1 MRGNAQKNPKKR
13 PFWPLKH
20 PNDNVILKAIDLK
33 FRTHA
38 SRDVSPN
45 RYYVFFLFLFFKNYV
60 EKKTT
65 KKAIKC
71 TYNFIVFPNFHKYEM
86 AVL

>member
-45 RYYVFFLFLFFKNYV
+45 RYYGFLFLKIFQKIV
-60 EKKTT
+60 EKKT
-65 KKAIKC
+65 KKWAIKC
-71 TYNFIVFPNFHKYEM
+71 IYNFIVFPNCHKYEM